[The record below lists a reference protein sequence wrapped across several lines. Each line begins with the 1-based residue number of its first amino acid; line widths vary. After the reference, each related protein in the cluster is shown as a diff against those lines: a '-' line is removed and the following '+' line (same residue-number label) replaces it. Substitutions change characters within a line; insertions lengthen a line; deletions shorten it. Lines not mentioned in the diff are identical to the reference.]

1 MPSGA
6 AAEDRAAIFLQQR
19 GLKLVTR
26 NYRCRQGELDLVM
39 RDGGTLVFI
48 EVRSRS
54 NANFGGASASITP
67 AKQGRLIH
75 AAEHYLLHHPHP
87 GACRF
92 DAVLIEGGDLQWLK
106 QAFEVPS

>member
-6 AAEDRAAIFLQQR
+6 AAEERATTYLQGQ
-19 GLKLVTR
+19 GLELVTR
-26 NYRCRQGELDLVM
+26 NYRCRQGELDIVM
-39 RDGGTLVFI
+39 RDGNTLVFV

-54 NANFGGASASITP
+54 NARFGGAAASITP
-67 AKQGRLIH
+67 TKQGKLIH
-75 AAEHYLLHHPHP
+75 AAEHYLLQHPHP

-92 DAVLIEGGDLQWLK
+92 DAVLIEGNSLQWLR